1 MAFVL
6 DEEMQNVTNIKVIGV
21 GGGGGNA
28 VNRMVEAGLNGV
40 EFVAMNTD
48 QQALVNSKA
57 TQKVQLGAKLTKGRG
72 AGADPEVGQ
81 RAAEESK
88 DEIAN
93 ALKGAQMVFI
103 TAGMGGGTGTGA
115 APVVAETAQDR
126 GLLSVGIVTKPYAVE
141 GKGKIGLKISKHFFE
156 LMEKNGIPTHYL
168 GSDVEQGLMQVRKL
182 TVPKL
187 EFVLRYFTAGSMCR
201 RFTLP
206 EGIVFDPPYSEVTLK
221 DDEQG
226 DPLITERLCIMKD
239 MLKPGQYDEALGI
252 LVKVGEVLKQELAT
266 MGLTL
271 IDFKIEVGYDEDG
284 KMYVVDEIT
293 PDIWRVRDEQ
303 GNIPNQIDCAKL
315 ILDKI

>member
-1 MAFVL
+1 MKTLYNGKTKTVLL
-6 DEEMQNVTNIKVIGV
+6 DEATGIVNLFFKDSATGENGVFDPGSNSV
-21 GGGGGNA
+21 GG
-28 VNRMVEAGLNGV
+28 
-40 EFVAMNTD
+40 
-48 QQALVNSKA
+48 S
-57 TQKVQLGAKLTKGRG
+57 
-72 AGADPEVGQ
+72 
-81 RAAEESK
+81 
-88 DEIAN
+88 
-93 ALKGAQMVFI
+93 
-103 TAGMGGGTGTGA
+103 
-115 APVVAETAQDR
+115 
-126 GLLSVGIVTKPYAVE
+126 VE

-156 LMEKNGIPTHYL
+156 LKEKNGIPTHYL